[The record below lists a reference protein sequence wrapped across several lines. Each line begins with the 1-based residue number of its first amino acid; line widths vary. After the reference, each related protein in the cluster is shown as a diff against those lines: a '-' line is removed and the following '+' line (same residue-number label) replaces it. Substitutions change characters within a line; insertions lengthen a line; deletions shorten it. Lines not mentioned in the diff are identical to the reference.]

1 MAKKKAIREH
11 LIDAIIELSGDEL
24 ETEQDLI
31 RLAKESEEEL
41 IYRIVYIAEYYKE
54 QTI

>member
-1 MAKKKAIREH
+1 MKKKTSIREH

-31 RLAKESEEEL
+31 KLAKESEEEL
-41 IYRIVYIAEYYKE
+41 VYRIVYIAEYYKE
-54 QTI
+54 QSI